1 MHKVCTGATRFY
13 ISKMQILPLSLE
25 LASSLSKDL
34 GCNKKSRELF
44 KSFDHGREVKY
55 IDLNLV

>member
-1 MHKVCTGATRFY
+1 MHKVCTGAARLY

-25 LASSLSKDL
+25 LASSKDL